1 MPAPPIGVASQPGS
15 DPVRYGGQATAARHA
30 PTRWGGM
37 QSGRPSLKSTFGT
50 LASAYPRQWA
60 REEDL
65 QKGPSGPAQTTRAP
79 LPSFAELQS
88 SAIPSNMSSTWT
100 ADDVNRALA
109 ALYQNKQP
117 IGSGGNMRIPTPVGI
132 ISKQMQLQ
140 KPLTNLSGWGNLNPW
155 RAV

>member
-1 MPAPPIGVASQPGS
+1 MPAPPIGVASQPGG
-15 DPVRYGGQATAARHA
+15 DPARYGGRTATRHA
-30 PTRWGGM
+30 PTRWGG
-37 QSGRPSLKSTFGT
+37 RPPLKSTFGT
-50 LASAYPRQWA
+50 LTSPYPKQWA

-65 QKGPSGPAQTTRAP
+65 QKGPSGPSQIARAP

-88 SAIPSNMSSTWT
+88 SAIPSNVGSTWT
-100 ADDVNRALA
+100 ADDVNRVLA

-117 IGSGGNMRIPTPVGI
+117 LRPGGNMRIPTPVGI

-155 RAV
+155 RAM